1 MNPYEMVGK
10 TITVDGVPAIPQLS
24 GSGEQDLINLSG
36 TFKVTDFDELAE
48 QFYLISEED
57 EQMLNYLRNDEEPR
71 PFYMYYVDMGYID
84 PTPEMVQEVDS
95 LEEQF
100 NMPAAEHPLG
110 PHTGYKLDSDL
121 DDVLREQMIEGGVPE
136 DEVQPSIN
144 DIEEAM
150 DKRIDK
156 KADFTDEDYANVR
169 PEINQQVSKLIK
181 EMRAAGTPMP
191 EIMRH
196 AREIIEASIAGAE
209 QHTAAI
215 EGGNWY
221 HSPSSQSNFCEE
233 CVQAGRAPEDTQET
247 GPAAENVQIDCAG
260 CGNQE
265 GKLNREFGRN
275 LIEKMPQNPVIPGV
289 GAIPIPLDTVRQT
302 PGGGPKEYDRRRDWH
317 GSSTDRLNIP
327 DEHLGFYAPEKTSA
341 DLLNT
346 PTPTQ
351 GLNEEAPNPTLTP
364 DEVAAIEV
372 AVKQAMADQSPTS
385 VMQNPQVASLLQ
397 SAVGKLR
404 YLAS

>member
-1 MNPYEMVGK
+1 MVGK

-57 EQMLNYLRNDEEPR
+57 EEMIHSLRDDEEPR

-84 PTPEMVQEVDS
+84 PTPEMVQEVDD
-95 LEEQF
+95 LEKQF

-110 PHTGYKLDSDL
+110 PHTGHITSMQ
-121 DDVLREQMIEGGVPE
+121 E
-136 DEVQPSIN
+136 
-144 DIEEAM
+144 
-150 DKRIDK
+150 
-156 KADFTDEDYANVR
+156 FTDEDYASVR
-169 PEINQQVSKLIK
+169 PEVNQQVSKLIK

-196 AREIIEASIAGAE
+196 AREIIEASIAANQ

-247 GPAAENVQIDCAG
+247 GPVAENVQIVCAG
-260 CGNQE
+260 CGEQE
-265 GKLNREFGRN
+265 GKLNREFGRD
-275 LIEKMPQNPVIPGV
+275 LIEKMPQYPVLPGV
-289 GAIPIPLDTVRQT
+289 GAIPIPLDTVRRT
-302 PGGGPKEYDRRRDWH
+302 PGGGPKEYDRKHDWH
-317 GSSTDRLNIP
+317 GSSIDRLNIP
-327 DEHLGFYAPEKTSA
+327 DEHLGWHTANELGSSYYTLRLNGDQLANITGALRVFLNQIGENNPQGAQILEALKALKTAEYDASGS
-341 DLLNT
+341 
-346 PTPTQ
+346 
-351 GLNEEAPNPTLTP
+351 GLGDIPTLP
-364 DEVAAIEV
+364 ED
-372 AVKQAMADQSPTS
+372 
-385 VMQNPQVASLLQ
+385 PQQ
-397 SAVGKLR
+397 
-404 YLAS
+404 